1 MRNIINHKLV
11 ANGMSYSEY
20 RRLSDNLVNEG
31 KVTGVQQSDDLT
43 QYARLHGHRMHR
55 LDNSVKLLPET
66 FSVLKKIEL
75 PQTWMVLTES
85 WCGDAAQIVPIL
97 NAFTRHTDKIELK
110 LFLRDQNLE
119 LMDLYLTHGKSRS
132 IPKLIV
138 ANSFNM
144 EELFNWGPRPAALQ
158 ELMNNWVAEEQP
170 FEEMKAQLHLWYAK
184 DDTVSTQKEITELLA
199 AHL

>member
-1 MRNIINHKLV
+1 MRNIIDPQLV

-20 RRLSDNLVNEG
+20 RKLSDDLVNEG
-31 KVTGVQQSDDLT
+31 KVTGTQQSDELT
-43 QYARLHGHRMHR
+43 QYARLHGHRMQR
-55 LDNSVKLLPET
+55 LDSSVKLLPET
-66 FSVLKKIEL
+66 ISVLKKIEL

-85 WCGDAAQIVPIL
+85 WCGDAAQIVPII
-97 NAFTRHTDKIELK
+97 NAFTRQTDKIELK
-110 LFLRDQNLE
+110 LFLRDENLV

-158 ELMNNWVAEEQP
+158 ELMNVWVAEEQP
-170 FEEMKAQLHLWYAK
+170 FEEMKGQLHLWYAK
-184 DDTVSTQKEITELLA
+184 DDGVSTQKELTKLLA
-199 AHL
+199 AQL